1 MKKLAVTLFSLPL
14 IAFSGAALAG
24 DHGAGA
30 DKADVCLDCH
40 MPDDFAGA
48 SADEIEAKIRA
59 LIAGDVS
66 HPVDVEEDLAEED
79 IAPVAAWFAHE
90 GAK

>member
-1 MKKLAVTLFSLPL
+1 MKKLAIALFSMPL
-14 IAFSGAALAG
+14 IAFSGAALADG
-24 DHGAGA
+24 HGAGA
-30 DKADVCLDCH
+30 DKADICLDCH

-59 LIAGDVS
+59 VIAGDVS
-66 HPVDVEEDLAEED
+66 HPIEVEEDLAEED

-90 GAK
+90 GAQ